1 QPAAKRPIPS
11 DLHPAPQPG
20 LQIGFGL
27 GAGETVRLFD
37 RVARHYDRI
46 NRTMSLGLGERYR
59 RDALLRAGIRPGM
72 RVLDVGSGTGV
83 LAQFARDAVGASGA
97 VAAVDPSAA
106 MLDVA
111 RRRGVRDACRGVAE
125 SLPYRDASFD
135 LVTMAYALRHVADL
149 GRTFAE

>member
-1 QPAAKRPIPS
+1 
-11 DLHPAPQPG
+11 
-20 LQIGFGL
+20 
-27 GAGETVRLFD
+27 
-37 RVARHYDRI
+37 VARHYDRI

-149 GRTFAE
+149 GRTFAEIHRVLRSGGRVLILEQTPPTSSLGRMVFRTYMGHVV